1 MTEPGARFAFGDV
14 RLLRAL
20 KDSHCGYVQDG
31 FGFQIVGARMDSAIF
46 FLNMSKLL
54 TKGRFAVLFGLF
66 SITIFLFL
74 LADQTSFSNSS
85 TSGEEQFAPP
95 LLSFQNNES
104 TIVASALVRKQQQQA
119 KQQTNQWED
128 VSAKIVR
135 NKKSSQINNYK
146 AQKPLNVMILY
157 PDDLRHDS
165 IGVAKTQ
172 PVLTPFLDSLANN
185 DGIRFTHNCV
195 TTSVC
200 WISRA

>member
-1 MTEPGARFAFGDV
+1 MLVHEWTPP
-14 RLLRAL
+14 
-20 KDSHCGYVQDG
+20 
-31 FGFQIVGARMDSAIF
+31 F

-66 SITIFLFL
+66 SVTIFLFL

-85 TSGEEQFAPP
+85 KLGEEQFAPP

-104 TIVASALVRKQQQQA
+104 TTIHGIPSASVAASALVRKQQQQA

-128 VSAKIVR
+128 ASAKIVR

-146 AQKPLNVMILY
+146 AKKPLNIMILY